1 MSGLIFG
8 ALGQSLANAS
18 STVGN
23 YMMQDI
29 RDEDRQE
36 ERRRELEERQQERR
50 RELEERRSYERE
62 RDALYRRTADQQAAG
77 RTGSGSG
84 PDGIP
89 IKDLSEGGANEG
101 LLARR
106 AGMTVPELRALR
118 KFSETGDMSP
128 FGTKVKTEDEL
139 GPSEY
144 TAYPPGLDR
153 ELKAKAQVL
162 SKIEESFVLGGKY
175 DDVTKGR
182 RNQQEVD
189 ASDAAIRDPSK
200 AGIIGQGM
208 AAGDAKP
215 LVDVKDG
222 TAFNQYT
229 GATAT
234 TEKGRSEITEN
245 LAQAGKANAQG
256 REALAKAAEGGKVSQ
271 ERLTT
276 MVNSANTTIKTL
288 LDGSRGRTDEEKAE
302 WKRQYEAAVELRD
315 RATTLLNQGLG
326 ARAPAPTPAPAP
338 SPAPGK
344 DTKPAPERA
353 PTNTGPFKVGAER
366 VVAAG
371 PHKGK
376 TAVWDG
382 TGWKL
387 K

>member
-1 MSGLIFG
+1 
-8 ALGQSLANAS
+8 
-18 STVGN
+18 
-23 YMMQDI
+23 
-29 RDEDRQE
+29 
-36 ERRRELEERQQERR
+36 
-50 RELEERRSYERE
+50 
-62 RDALYRRTADQQAAG
+62 
-77 RTGSGSG
+77 
-84 PDGIP
+84 
-89 IKDLSEGGANEG
+89 
-101 LLARR
+101 
-106 AGMTVPELRALR
+106 MTVPELRALR
-118 KFSETGDMSP
+118 RFSETGDMSP
-128 FGTKVKTEDEL
+128 FGTKVKTLDN
-139 GPSEY
+139 EY
-144 TAYPPGLDR
+144 GAMESTAYPPGLDR

-338 SPAPGK
+338 SPAPSK
-344 DTKPAPERA
+344 DTKPAPEQA

>member
-8 ALGQSLANAS
+8 ALGQSLANIGN
-18 STVGN
+18 TVGN
-23 YMMQDI
+23 YVMQDI

-36 ERRRELEERQQERR
+36 ERRRELEERRR
-50 RELEERRSYERE
+50 YEAE
-62 RDALYRRTADQQAAG
+62 RDALYRRTAAQQSAPRA
-77 RTGSGSG
+77 GSG

-89 IKDLSEGGANEG
+89 IQDLTEGGSNEG

-118 KFSETGDMSP
+118 KFSESGDMSP
-128 FGTKVKTEDEL
+128 FGTKVKTLDDEY
-139 GPSEY
+139 GPMES

-153 ELKAKAQVL
+153 ELKSKAVAL
-162 SKIEESFVLGGKY
+162 AKIEESFVMGGKY

-229 GATAT
+229 GVTQT

-245 LAQAGKANAQG
+245 LAQAAKANA
-256 REALAKAAEGGKVSQ
+256 EARKALTVPAEGGKAPNP

-276 MVNSANTTIKTL
+276 TINSANATIKTL
-288 LDGSRGRTDEEKAE
+288 LEGSRGRTPEEKAE
-302 WKRQYEAAVELRD
+302 WQRQYDAAVQLRD
-315 RATTLLNQGLG
+315 RATSLLKDSLDG
-326 ARAPAPTPAPAP
+326 RAPKPSPAPAP
-338 SPAPGK
+338 GPASSATPAPSAAPSTNAGQR
-344 DTKPAPERA
+344 PAP
-353 PTNTGPFKVGAER
+353 TTGSFKVGER
-366 VVAAG
+366 RTVQSG

-382 TGWKL
+382 KGWTL
-387 K
+387 

>member
-8 ALGQSLANAS
+8 ALGQSLANIGN
-18 STVGN
+18 TVGN
-23 YMMQDI
+23 YVMQDI

-36 ERRRELEERQQERR
+36 ERRRELEERRA
-50 RELEERRSYERE
+50 YERE
-62 RDALYRRTADQQAAG
+62 RDALYRRTAAQQTAG
-77 RTGSGSG
+77 RSGSGSG

-89 IKDLSEGGANEG
+89 MQDIAEGGSGEG

-118 KFSETGDMSP
+118 KYSESGDMSP
-128 FGTKVKTEDEL
+128 FGTKVRTLDDEY
-139 GPSEY
+139 GVMES

-153 ELKAKAQVL
+153 ELKAKAQTL
-162 SKIEESFVLGGKY
+162 AKIEESFVLGSKY

-229 GATAT
+229 GANQA
-234 TEKGRSEITEN
+234 TEKGKSEITEN
-245 LAQAGKANAQG
+245 IAQAAKANAEAK
-256 REALAKAAEGGKVSQ
+256 EALAKAAEGGKVNA

-276 MVNSANTTIKTL
+276 MVNSANATIKNL
-288 LDGSRGRTDEEKAE
+288 MDGSRGRTPEEKAE
-302 WKRQYEAAVELRD
+302 WQRQYDEAVSLRD
-315 RATTLLNQGLG
+315 RATKLLNQNLDG
-326 ARAPAPTPAPAP
+326 RAPKPGPAPAP
-338 SPAPGK
+338 APGAAPAP
-344 DTKPAPERA
+344 PP
-353 PTNTGPFKVGAER
+353 PTGSFKVGETKT
-366 VVAAG
+366 VQSG

-376 TAVWDG
+376 TVVWDG
-382 TGWKL
+382 KGWML

>member
-8 ALGQSLANAS
+8 ALGQSLANIGN
-18 STVGN
+18 TVGN
-23 YMMQDI
+23 YVMQDI

-36 ERRRELEERQQERR
+36 ERRRELEERRA
-50 RELEERRSYERE
+50 YERE

-77 RTGSGSG
+77 RPGSGSG

-89 IKDLSEGGANEG
+89 MRDLGEGGAGEG

-118 KFSETGDMSP
+118 RFSETGDMSP
-128 FGTKVKTEDEL
+128 FGTKVKTLDDEY
-139 GPSEY
+139 GAMES

-162 SKIEESFVLGGKY
+162 SKIEESFVLGSKY

-208 AAGDAKP
+208 AAGDSKP

-229 GATAT
+229 GANQA

-245 LAQAGKANAQG
+245 LAQAGKATAEG
-256 REALAKAAEGGKVSQ
+256 RKALAEAAEGGKVSQ

-276 MVNSANTTIKTL
+276 MVNSANATIKTL
-288 LDGSRGRTDEEKAE
+288 TEGGRGRTPEEKAE
-302 WKRQYEAAVELRD
+302 WQRQYDAAVQLRD

-326 ARAPAPTPAPAP
+326 ARAPAPA
-338 SPAPGK
+338 PAPGK
-344 DTKPAPERA
+344 DSKPGEA
-353 PTNTGPFKVGAER
+353 PTAAPKNNGPFQVGAER

-382 TGWKL
+382 QGWKL
-387 K
+387 KQ